1 MSVRAIILLMVVGL
15 CAAAWWPKRGEAAQR
30 TRVLIR
36 HVSQLADDKAVQSFV
51 RPYAIFSAANV
62 IHSQCGDELAIT
74 QPQRDYLAKKFA
86 DTSLAYIKAY
96 DDAFVARVNAPS
108 PKEMVEDYRKTLA
121 DQQHAMVN
129 RMALVIQQKGCDNK
143 ELQDILDYMEALR
156 QREQGKATPTPA
168 PAPTTTPAAAP
179 VPPSTPPSPTTA
191 Q

>member
-15 CAAAWWPKRGEAAQR
+15 CAATWWPQQGEAAQR
-30 TRVLIR
+30 ARVLIR
-36 HVSQLADDKAVQSFV
+36 HASQLADDKAVQSFV

-62 IHSQCGDELAIT
+62 IYSQCGDELAIS

-86 DTSLAYIKAY
+86 DTSRAYIKAY

-121 DQQHAMVN
+121 DQQQAMVN

-143 ELQDILDYMEALR
+143 ELQDILAYIDALR
-156 QREQGKATPTPA
+156 QREQGKAT
-168 PAPTTTPAAAP
+168 PTTTPAAAP
-179 VPPSTPPSPTTA
+179 VPPSTPPSPPTA